1 MTDKTPAQAFDQFES
16 ARTDWTA
23 GPRLVAPPEA
33 APQVGK
39 HPAWMCEFA
48 ALAASMKARRAAAKP
63 APVATEP
70 HNSLSRYARTIAQ
83 VRAELASARAQLDP
97 SYVFS
102 DDGEHFRRHDEIAG
116 RIAALSDE
124 LERLQ

>member
-1 MTDKTPAQAFDQFES
+1 MTDKTPAQAFDQFDA
-16 ARTDWTA
+16 ARTDWA
-23 GPRLVAPPEA
+23 DGRRLVAPPAA
-33 APQVGK
+33 APQPGK

-48 ALAASMKARRAAAKP
+48 DMAASMKARRAAAKP
-63 APVATEP
+63 APVAPEQD
-70 HNSLSRYARTIAQ
+70 LRERTIAQ

-102 DDGEHFRRHDEIAG
+102 DDGEHFRRHDQIAG
-116 RIAALSDE
+116 RIAALADE

>member
-1 MTDKTPAQAFDQFES
+1 MTDKTPAQAFGQFEA

-23 GPRLVAPPEA
+23 G
-33 APQVGK
+33 
-39 HPAWMCEFA
+39 
-48 ALAASMKARRAAAKP
+48 MKARRAAAKP
-63 APVATEP
+63 APVATAQDLRE
-70 HNSLSRYARTIAQ
+70 RTAAQ

-102 DDGEHFRRHDEIAG
+102 DDSEHFRRHDAIAG
-116 RIAALSDE
+116 RVAALSDE

>member
-1 MTDKTPAQAFDQFES
+1 MTNKTPAQAFNRFEA
-16 ARTDWTA
+16 ARADWTA

-33 APQVGK
+33 APQPGK

-48 ALAASMKARRAAAKP
+48 AMAAGMKARRAAAKP
-63 APVATEP
+63 APVAPAQDLRE
-70 HNSLSRYARTIAQ
+70 RTIAQ
-83 VRAELASARAQLDP
+83 VRAELASARAQFDP
-97 SYVFS
+97 TYPFS
-102 DDGEHFRRHDEIAG
+102 DDHVHYCHHDKISA